1 MRHLPVIAWCLLL
14 GVVRAAGPT
23 PEESLAAMQA
33 ADGLAVSLVAAEP
46 LVRQPVA
53 IEFDDRGRLWVIQYL
68 QYPNPAGL
76 ERVTVD
82 RYSRTRYDRVPE
94 PPPHG
99 PRGADRI
106 TILHDT
112 DGDGRMDSG
121 RDFVTGLNLASGL
134 AFGHD
139 GVFVLNVPYLL
150 FYPDH
155 DRDDLPDGDP
165 EVLLEGFGMEDAH
178 SVANSLVFGPDGWL
192 YGCQGSTVTS
202 TIRGAEFQQGVWRYH
217 PLTKAFELFCE
228 GGGNAWG
235 LDFDRTGQALVS
247 TNLGGHVLLHAVQ
260 GGLCWKSFGKHG
272 PLHNPHAYGWF
283 DHAPHDA
290 FHGGHVTVGGL
301 LYRGDLLPADL
312 RDCFIAGDLLGHGV
326 RRHRIESWGSTV
338 RTHDAGS
345 LLASADAWFAPTDV
359 AVGPDGAIY
368 VADWTDAR
376 TAHPDP
382 DAEWDRSN
390 GRIYRI
396 APRDGRPTGAVDDPT
411 TLDPPTLVAA
421 IDHPSQWFVR
431 RARRELARRAAA
443 GDAAVLA
450 QRPALAKTATT
461 AAAETTALEALW
473 TLQVT
478 GGLDDPTAMR
488 LLDSP
493 HAAIREWTVRL
504 LGDRG
509 DVGDTIA
516 HRLDV
521 LAETEPDVGVR
532 RQLASTA
539 ARLPARHALPVINA
553 AINRDA
559 DGDDPRIPLLLW
571 WAVERHAIT
580 GRDEVLRRFVRPS
593 LWRSALG
600 REHLLPRLVRRYAAE
615 PDPAA
620 LDALVDL
627 LRAAG
632 DADGRRPL
640 WEAVV
645 AGCRELSADGGDA
658 VWWETVRDHAIAR
671 CWHDDWNVS
680 PDDPTLLEAGVVLDL
695 EEPVA
700 RATGLAAD
708 PAAAADRR
716 AAALRLLS
724 RRHSRDLVPLGR
736 RLAVEATEPA
746 VRLAAIDL
754 LGASGDATAIETL
767 VSLAA
772 SAPGDVAA
780 ASRRV
785 LVGRPESARAWL
797 AAVDR
802 GAVPASTATVE
813 EVRPV
818 ALHGDPALDAIV
830 ARHWGRLE
838 ALPRG
843 ERLAEVRRLGNDLR
857 AAAGDPVAGRT
868 LFTTHCAGCH
878 RLFGAGAGV
887 GPDLTSANRRDRE
900 FMLMSLVD
908 PDSTIRREYASL
920 VLRTRS
926 GRVFTGLPVARD
938 EGSITLVDPSGRR
951 EVLPMSEVED
961 IHESPRSLM
970 PDDLVR
976 LLTPQALRD
985 LFAYLEADAP
995 PPRTYVNT
1003 LRKLDDPE
1011 PLLADHPDFFAPIR
1025 EEARFEAPPL
1035 VVDEAADLH
1044 VRAWRFSYN
1053 ARGIVEM
1060 DNHLRARD
1068 TAVIVVHPWAIDDDW
1083 GWRTPQPAGV
1093 ADFCTPRKNALAAGH
1108 TSRVVVPFL
1117 DRLRDRAACVMY
1129 SLPGPADPLR
1139 TRLYRTFAGSPPA
1152 DVRRAAD
1159 TELRTALAAFDYR
1172 GEPVPASFPLSDE
1185 TPVQDY
1191 FRHFPGLDA
1200 GPRFNG
1206 AGFWNLP
1213 IPVSSAIPVA
1223 EGDVVIFDD
1232 EGYPALREFLQRQG
1246 VRHVLLT
1253 GYATDMCYC
1262 KTTAGYENLDDD
1274 FNVFLVADASLATF
1288 PANDTPRYAVNAA
1301 ISFASL
1307 EHLITQVSWVTVDPE
1322 AP

>member
-1 MRHLPVIAWCLLL
+1 MRHLPALACCLLL
-14 GVVRAAGPT
+14 GVARADGPT
-23 PEESLAAMQA
+23 PDDSLAALRA
-33 ADGLAVSLVAAEP
+33 TDGLVVSLVAAEP

-76 ERVTVD
+76 ERVAVD

-112 DGDGRMDSG
+112 DGDGRMDAG
-121 RDFVTGLNLASGL
+121 RDFVAGLNLASGL

-150 FYPDH
+150 FYPDR
-155 DRDDLPDGDP
+155 DRDDVPDGDP

-202 TIRGAEFQQGVWRYH
+202 RIRGIEFQQGVWRYH
-217 PLTKAFELFCE
+217 PLTRAFELFCE

-247 TNLGGHVLLHAVQ
+247 TNVGGHVLLHAIQ

-283 DHAPHDA
+283 DHAPHAA

-301 LYRGDLLPADL
+301 LYQDDLFPAEF

-326 RRHRIESWGSTV
+326 RRHRLEPWGSTV

-345 LLASADAWFAPTDV
+345 LLESTDAWFAPTDLT
-359 AVGPDGAIY
+359 VGPDGAIY
-368 VADWTDAR
+368 IADWTDAR

-390 GRIYRI
+390 GRIYRL
-396 APRDGRPTGAVDDPT
+396 APRDGPRATAVEDPA
-411 TLDPPTLVAA
+411 TLDVPTLVAA
-421 IDHPSQWFVR
+421 LDHPGQWHVR
-431 RARRELARRAAA
+431 RARRELARRAATD
-443 GDAAVLA
+443 DAAVLA
-450 QRPALAKTATT
+450 HRPALAATART
-461 AAAETTALEALW
+461 AAAEKAALESLW
-473 TLQVT
+473 TLHT
-478 GGLDDPTAMR
+478 IGGLDDTTALS

-516 HRLDV
+516 HRLDA
-521 LAETEPDVGVR
+521 LAETEPDAGVR

-553 AINRDA
+553 AINRDD
-559 DGDDPRIPLLLW
+559 DGGDPRIPLLLW

-580 GRDEVLRRFVRPS
+580 GRDEVLRRFVRPT
-593 LWRSALG
+593 LWQSAVG
-600 REHLLPRLVRRYAAE
+600 RELLLPRLVRRYAA
-615 PDPAA
+615 DDTPAA
-620 LDALVDL
+620 QDALADL
-627 LRAAG
+627 LRAA
-632 DADGRRPL
+632 ADDGRRRPL
-640 WEAVV
+640 WAAVV
-645 AGCRELSADGGDA
+645 AGCGERPVDDEAWLARVGDH
-658 VWWETVRDHAIAR
+658 EIVR
-671 CWHDDWNVS
+671 WLHDDWSRS
-680 PDDPTLLEAGVVLDL
+680 PDEPTLLEAGVVLDL
-695 EEPVA
+695 DEPVA
-700 RATGLAAD
+700 RAIAIAAD
-708 PAAAADRR
+708 PKAAAERR
-716 AAALRLLS
+716 AGMLRLLAP
-724 RRHSRDLVPLGR
+724 RHGPALVPLGR
-736 RLAVEATEPA
+736 RLAEHETDTA
-746 VRLAAIDL
+746 VRVAAIDL
-754 LGASGDATAIETL
+754 LGDSDDADARDTLLALASN
-767 VSLAA
+767 A
-772 SAPGDVAA
+772 SADVAA

-785 LVGRPESARAWL
+785 LLGRPESARAWL
-797 AAVDR
+797 EAVDR
-802 GAVPASTATVE
+802 GAIPASSASLE
-813 EVRPV
+813 EVRRV
-818 ALHGDPALDAIV
+818 AVHGDPALDAIV
-830 ARHWGRLE
+830 TRHWGRLE
-838 ALPRG
+838 PVPRG

-857 AAAGDPVAGRT
+857 AAAGDPAAGQV
-868 LFTTHCAGCH
+868 LFTRHCAGCH
-878 RLFGAGAGV
+878 RLFGAGAAV

-900 FMLMSLVD
+900 FMLLSLVD
-908 PDSTIRREYASL
+908 PDSTIRRDYTSL
-920 VLRTRS
+920 ILRTRS

-938 EGSITLVDPSGRR
+938 EGSITLVDPTGRR
-951 EVLPMSEVED
+951 EVVPRADVEE

-970 PDDLVR
+970 PDDLSR
-976 LLTPQALRD
+976 LFTPQALRD
-985 LFAYLEADAP
+985 LFAFLEADAP
-995 PPRTYVNT
+995 PPRTYVNS
-1003 LRKLDDPE
+1003 LRRIDDPA
-1011 PLLADHPDFFAPIR
+1011 PILGDHPDFFAPIR

-1035 VVDEAADLH
+1035 VVDDSADLH

-1083 GWRTPQPAGV
+1083 GWRTPEPAGV
-1093 ADFCTPRKNALAAGH
+1093 ADFCTPRKNAVAAGH
-1108 TSRVVVPFL
+1108 TSRVIVPFL
-1117 DRLRDRAACVMY
+1117 DRLRGRTAGVMY

-1152 DVRRAAD
+1152 DVRRAAAE
-1159 TELRTALAAFDYR
+1159 ELRATLAAFDYS
-1172 GEPVPASFPLSDE
+1172 GEPVPASFPLTHDA
-1185 TPVQDY
+1185 PVRDY

-1206 AGFWNLP
+1206 AGFWSLP
-1213 IPVSSAIPVA
+1213 IPVSAMIPVA
-1223 EGDVVIFDD
+1223 DDDVVIFDD
-1232 EGYPALREFLQRQG
+1232 EGYPALRDFLRRQG

-1262 KTTAGYENLDDD
+1262 RTTAGYENLDDD

-1301 ISFASL
+1301 ISIASL
-1307 EHLITQVSWVTVDPE
+1307 EHLVTQVSWVTIDPE
-1322 AP
+1322 TP